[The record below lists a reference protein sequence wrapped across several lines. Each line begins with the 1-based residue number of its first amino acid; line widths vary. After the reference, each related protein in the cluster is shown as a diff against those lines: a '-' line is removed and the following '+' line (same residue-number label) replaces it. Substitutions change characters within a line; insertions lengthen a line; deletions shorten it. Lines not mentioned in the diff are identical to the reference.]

1 MTDRV
6 CFGAAVQPLVRG
18 RATCRILRLPA
29 DVARSFAA
37 FGARRAGGEIAGHPV
52 NLALSRAPE
61 GDGLLHWA
69 GKGLPDRLGTKPGP
83 RLDLRL
89 RAAAPDAADA
99 PADLQN
105 ALRRAGQTEAWQRL
119 TPGKKRGA
127 LYRTDTARTEATRA
141 RFSARIVNG
150 QSE

>member
-6 CFGAAVQPLVRG
+6 CLGAAAEPLVRR

-29 DVARSFAA
+29 YLAWSFAA
-37 FGARRAGGEIAGHPV
+37 FVARRAGGEIAGHPV

-61 GDGLLHWA
+61 GDGLLLWA
-69 GKGLPDRLGTKPGP
+69 GKGVPDRLGAKPAP

-127 LYRTDTARTEATRA
+127 RYRTDTARTDATRA
-141 RFSARIVNG
+141 RRSARIVKG

>member
-61 GDGLLHWA
+61 GDGLLLWV
-69 GKGLPDRLGTKPGP
+69 GKGLPDRLGAKPGP

-105 ALRRAGQTEAWQRL
+105 ALRRTDRGLAAPDTGEEAG
-119 TPGKKRGA
+119 GA
-127 LYRTDTARTEATRA
+127 LPDRHRPDRSDPRQ
-141 RFSARIVNG
+141 I
-150 QSE
+150 